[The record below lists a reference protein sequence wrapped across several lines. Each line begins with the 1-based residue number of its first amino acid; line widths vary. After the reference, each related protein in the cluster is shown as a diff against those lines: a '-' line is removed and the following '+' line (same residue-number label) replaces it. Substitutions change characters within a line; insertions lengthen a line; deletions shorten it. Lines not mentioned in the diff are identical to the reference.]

1 MSRHFSTRFERLL
14 DSPPA
19 GFERLA
25 WRIDQRDNQS
35 YRSTYRRGSVTIAT
49 ITLSSKGQVVIP
61 KEIREELHWDAGT
74 ELTLVSNAS
83 GVTIKAMPKKTGRNL
98 ADLIGMLKHDG
109 PPLATEEL
117 CRPVELSDEECR

>member
-1 MSRHFSTRFERLL
+1 
-14 DSPPA
+14 
-19 GFERLA
+19 
-25 WRIDQRDNQS
+25 
-35 YRSTYRRGSVTIAT
+35 VTIAT

>member
-1 MSRHFSTRFERLL
+1 M
-14 DSPPA
+14 
-19 GFERLA
+19 
-25 WRIDQRDNQS
+25 
-35 YRSTYRRGSVTIAT
+35 TIAT
-49 ITLSSKGQVVIP
+49 ITLSSKGQLVIP
-61 KEIREELHWDAGT
+61 KEIRDALHWDAGT

-98 ADLIGMLKHDG
+98 ADLIGMLKHGG

>member
-1 MSRHFSTRFERLL
+1 M
-14 DSPPA
+14 
-19 GFERLA
+19 
-25 WRIDQRDNQS
+25 
-35 YRSTYRRGSVTIAT
+35 TIAT
-49 ITLSSKGQVVIP
+49 VTLSSKGQVVIP

>member
-1 MSRHFSTRFERLL
+1 M
-14 DSPPA
+14 
-19 GFERLA
+19 
-25 WRIDQRDNQS
+25 
-35 YRSTYRRGSVTIAT
+35 TIAT
-49 ITLSSKGQVVIP
+49 VTLSSKGQVVIP

-74 ELTLVSNAS
+74 ELTLVSNAL

-109 PPLATEEL
+109 PPLATDEL

>member
-1 MSRHFSTRFERLL
+1 M
-14 DSPPA
+14 A
-19 GFERLA
+19 
-25 WRIDQRDNQS
+25 
-35 YRSTYRRGSVTIAT
+35 IAT

-61 KEIREELHWDAGT
+61 KEIRDELHWDAGT

-98 ADLIGMLKHDG
+98 ADLIGMLKNDG

>member
-1 MSRHFSTRFERLL
+1 
-14 DSPPA
+14 
-19 GFERLA
+19 
-25 WRIDQRDNQS
+25 
-35 YRSTYRRGSVTIAT
+35 VTIAT
-49 ITLSSKGQVVIP
+49 VTLSSKGQVVIP

>member
-1 MSRHFSTRFERLL
+1 
-14 DSPPA
+14 
-19 GFERLA
+19 
-25 WRIDQRDNQS
+25 
-35 YRSTYRRGSVTIAT
+35 VTIAT

-61 KEIREELHWDAGT
+61 KEIREALHWEAGT

-117 CRPVELSDEECR
+117 CRPVELSDEEGR